1 MVFGLA
7 IAPILG
13 EIYGTGHAEPKEEAP
28 KKEEVKPSGQISN
41 PEKDATTYNL
51 K

>member
-1 MVFGLA
+1 LVGLA

-13 EIYGTGHAEPKEEAP
+13 EVYGTGHSSHKDEAP
-28 KKEEVKPSGQISN
+28 KKEEVKPTSQIIN